1 MKLPRSSGKPKRR
14 KLLVVRRVR
23 GRSMLPYLNPGQVV
37 IGYGW
42 FRSVKPQDIVIFEH
56 QGKEKIK
63 RVFVVGADGLIVVG
77 DNKPES
83 TDSRHFGPVAMN
95 KVRAKVIS

>member
-1 MKLPRSSGKPKRR
+1 
-14 KLLVVRRVR
+14 
-23 GRSMLPYLNPGQVV
+23 MLPYLNPGQVV

-42 FRSVKPQDIVIFEH
+42 FRSIKPQDIIIFEH
-56 QGKEKIK
+56 KGKEKIK
-63 RVFVVGADGLIVVG
+63 RVFDVQTEGLIVVG

-83 TDSRHFGPVAMN
+83 TDSRHFGPVPLK